1 MSNNS
6 CLIAVSSEYLK
17 KNNSRVKVKKVLI
30 DANDID
36 QTALLTRL
44 IRTMLAANLAK
55 VIKVLNDEEILECIL
70 TKEKFSAS
78 FFRKLFVCYVAVR

>member
-36 QTALLTRL
+36 QTALLTSCSQFVINTSCYNINAWQVLMRNNSEQL
-44 IRTMLAANLAK
+44 
-55 VIKVLNDEEILECIL
+55 VIKVNSYHVSS
-70 TKEKFSAS
+70 KPGQSN
-78 FFRKLFVCYVAVR
+78 